1 MPEYD
6 HSIPA
11 ALQNALEWFSVGQ
24 HPFVDKPVMIVGAS
38 YGTLGSS
45 RAQAQ
50 LRQILDAPELRAYIM
65 PSSEYHLAHSLQ
77 AFDES
82 GALKDSEQIRR
93 LEALFTDFLV
103 FIKITSQLTE
113 THAQHQKEVEA
124 FSWEELEQ

>member
-1 MPEYD
+1 
-6 HSIPA
+6 
-11 ALQNALEWFSVGQ
+11 
-24 HPFVDKPVMIVGAS
+24 
-38 YGTLGSS
+38 
-45 RAQAQ
+45 
-50 LRQILDAPELRAYIM
+50 M